1 MKALTFKSSEEIE
14 KEAEKYV
21 INTFADLLRALREHP
36 DWVAELRRLFLT
48 TEFLEIPRK
57 IEEILETLKSLD
69 KRVST
74 LEEDVAILKEDV
86 AVLKEDVAI
95 LKEDMAVLKGDVAVL
110 KGEVVVLK
118 SDVNHLKGEF
128 GRFKGREYER
138 KVKEKYYAIL
148 GRILK
153 GSRILSF
160 EEILPI
166 LEQAEEEGSISAEEF
181 EDVLRLDLLIEGKI
195 KATLKPVILG
205 IEISYRLYEEDLERS
220 LKRALILG
228 KILKKEVIPTVV
240 GAEISEGLKEKAEEV
255 GVLVIHSE
263 W

>member
-1 MKALTFKSSEEIE
+1 
-14 KEAEKYV
+14 
-21 INTFADLLRALREHP
+21 
-36 DWVAELRRLFLT
+36 WVAELRRLFLT

-86 AVLKEDVAI
+86 AVLKGDVAI
-95 LKEDMAVLKGDVAVL
+95 L

-128 GRFKGREYER
+128 GRFKGKEYER

-153 GSRILSF
+153 GSKILPF

-181 EDVLRLDLLIEGKI
+181 DDVLRLDLLIEGKI

-205 IEISYRLYEEDLERS
+205 IEISYRLYGEDLERS

-240 GAEISEGLKEKAEEV
+240 GAEIPEGLKEKAEEV